1 MVFKCQTLKVLR
13 RATRLPHLMES
24 TYTGFTA
31 HDILL
36 QGNAIQCER
45 DEVLLEEF

>member
-1 MVFKCQTLKVLR
+1 MKINALKGSILGGIQQLGIHVH
-13 RATRLPHLMES
+13 RLC
-24 TYTGFTA
+24 A